1 MIFNSYE
8 FILAFLPVTALVF
21 FILGRRGFHEA
32 AIFWLVLASLFFYGW
47 WEPRYLVVLFSS
59 IAVNFLVGINL
70 QKAFNR
76 NQAPDNKPLLVAG
89 IVFNLC
95 LLGYFK
101 YANFFIDNLNAATGT
116 EFVLHTI
123 VLPLAI
129 SFFTFQQIAFLCDSY
144 RGMIKDLSL
153 LHYSLFVTFFPQLIA
168 GPIVHHSFVLPQFA
182 KAETF
187 SPRARNIA
195 IGLAF
200 FLLGLFKKVI
210 IADGLSGHVDVVFSN
225 AEEGVAFGPL
235 YSWFGAYAFTLQ
247 LYFDFSGYS
256 DMAIGLGRMFG
267 IKLPNNF
274 CSPYKAVN
282 ITDFWRR
289 WHMTLTSFLRD
300 YLYIPLGGNRK
311 GPARRDLNMMIVL
324 LLSGFWHGASW
335 NFVIWGGMHGVFLII
350 NRYWRMLRKSLGQD
364 IETTTIPGKIIG
376 IWLTVTCWAVSLV
389 LFRAPTFD
397 GAVVLLRSMF
407 GFDGLAH
414 GASLRSAPLLVFS
427 LGTFVAIAMPNLH
440 QLIGGVEK
448 CCGKGVYSIK
458 HSLIPVTWS
467 PNRLWATTLATIFLL
482 CLMLLDRPSEF
493 LYYQF

>member
-1 MIFNSYE
+1 LIFNSYE

-21 FILGRRGFHEA
+21 FFLGRRGFHESA
-32 AIFWLVLASLFFYGW
+32 MLWLVVASLFFYGW
-47 WEPRYLVVLFSS
+47 WEPRYLLVLFAS
-59 IAVNFLVGINL
+59 ISVNYFIGTSL
-70 QKAFNR
+70 QKSFDQKGTPA
-76 NQAPDNKPLLVAG
+76 NKPLLILG
-89 IVFNLC
+89 ITFNLG
-95 LLGYFK
+95 LLGYYK
-101 YANFFIDNLNAATGT
+101 YANFFIDNLNNLSGT
-116 EFVLHTI
+116 TFVLETI

-144 RGMIKDLSL
+144 KGLIKDLSL
-153 LHYSLFVTFFPQLIA
+153 LHYTLFVTFFPQLIA

-187 SPRARNIA
+187 SPKARNII

-210 IADGLSGHVDVVFSN
+210 IADGLSAHVDLIFGN
-225 AEEGVAFGPL
+225 AERGIELGIIN
-235 YSWFGAYAFTLQ
+235 SWVGAYAFTLQ

-274 CSPYKAVN
+274 CSPYKATN

-289 WHMTLTSFLRD
+289 WHMTLTTFLRD

-311 GPARRDLNMMIVL
+311 GPVRRDTNMMIVL

-350 NRYWRMLRKSLGQD
+350 NRYWRMFRTSLGHD
-364 IETTTIPGKIIG
+364 LETTTFAGRAVGIG
-376 IWLTVTCWAVSLV
+376 MTVTCWAVSLV
-389 LFRAPTFD
+389 LFRAETFD
-397 GAVVLLRSMF
+397 GAMVLLSSMF
-407 GFDGLAH
+407 GLDGIAH
-414 GASLRSAPLLVFS
+414 KASLRNAPLVIIL
-427 LGTFVAIAMPNLH
+427 LGFFVAWCLPNLH
-440 QLIGGVEK
+440 QLIEGSQR
-448 CCGKGVYSIK
+448 CCGKGAYQLRRA
-458 HSLIPVTWS
+458 LIPVTWS
-467 PNRLWATTLATIFLL
+467 PNRAWATALAGVFIL